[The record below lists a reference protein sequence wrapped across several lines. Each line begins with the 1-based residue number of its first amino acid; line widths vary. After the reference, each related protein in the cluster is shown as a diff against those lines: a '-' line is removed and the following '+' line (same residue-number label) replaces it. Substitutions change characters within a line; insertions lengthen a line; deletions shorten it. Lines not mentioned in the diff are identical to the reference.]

1 MKKAIAFFLSLLIL
15 CSVCV
20 AFGEYTDAETILAVQ
35 TALHDAGIYKGN
47 LSGIKGN
54 ATENA
59 IRTYQQKNGLKVS
72 GQIDDE
78 LLASL
83 GLGGGAATSEKSAST
98 ESAQSSALS
107 FSVITNKDY
116 GKDLLV
122 FQNEAITIYL
132 DKVSFSE
139 TNTFGDNM
147 MIVSLYCDVNEV
159 YFPKTSGYAASGNLT
174 VLKVGG
180 VSTKTAYHLSDS
192 LMDYYGM
199 SRSLQYPFQNPD
211 KKSVDIE
218 IELKSNRNNPKKFS
232 YKIGPIH
239 IDIAG
244 DLYDGAGSQYAEHT
258 AASVSLGGLMRGEP
272 VTLIDT
278 NGFTM
283 KATAIRCQN
292 MYSGEENGPK
302 EILLYM
308 SASNANTHDIA
319 LYTPYESTV
328 LNGKKYDGL
337 MTKASGSIPDTTIR
351 IPALSED
358 MSILMHIQ
366 SYENPVPPLDE
377 LEYGEFT
384 FTAYMATTD
393 DLASQAYYRWPE
405 LFVYEPLSF
414 DMAYDGAPVP
424 DPISLPFPSLTNMI
438 GKDVFSYE
446 GVTLKCRDFFFYPS
460 AGNNILVNAEC
471 TLMNDTDNDLRITFE
486 EVLVNNQSSSAALS
500 MKDTGGNRIYFCP
513 AHSSC
518 DASFSLRLPNEI
530 MPESVT
536 NLSCILHY
544 LNNETQK
551 NTLWQP
557 VKFTIGDE
565 SAAPTADS
573 SSAEE
578 AIILPYTEDFFS
590 IEDLP
595 LISFSNVALD
605 YDFVSV
611 SDGLIFIAGK
621 VTNDTDSDLK
631 ISLRSTT
638 VNNNKFYGMIDLTE
652 DNLEAFIPLDY
663 VPAHGIAAYDIAID
677 ISEGTANAS
686 VLTVTCTF
694 CCTDV
699 NTQATVIEE
708 PITIIFQ

>member
-1 MKKAIAFFLSLLIL
+1 MKKVLAFLLSLLIL

-54 ATENA
+54 ATESA
-59 IRTYQQKNGLKVS
+59 IRTYQQKNGLNVS

-83 GLGGGAATSEKSAST
+83 GLGGNTGTSGTSSKS
-98 ESAQSSALS
+98 EPAQSGALS

-116 GKDLLV
+116 GKDLLI

-132 DKVSFSE
+132 DKVSFYE
-139 TNTFGDNM
+139 TNSFGDNM
-147 MIVSLYCDVNEV
+147 MVVSFYCDMNEE

-174 VLKVGG
+174 TLKVGG

-232 YKIGPIH
+232 YKIGPVH

-244 DLYDGAGSQYAEHT
+244 DIYDGAGAKNAEPT
-258 AASVSLGGLMRGEP
+258 AESVSLGALLRGEP
-272 VTLIDT
+272 VTMIDT

-283 KATAIRCQN
+283 TATAMRYQN
-292 MYSGEENGPK
+292 VSSYDEIK
-302 EILLYM
+302 EIVLYTTI
-308 SASNANTHDIA
+308 SNTNAHEIVLD
-319 LYTPYESTV
+319 TPYESVV
-328 LNGKKYDGL
+328 LNGKKYEGL
-337 MTKASGSIPDTTIR
+337 MAKTGSYSSMPDTRIR
-351 IPALSED
+351 IPASD
-358 MSILMHIQ
+358 KINVVIYIQ
-366 SYENPVPPLDE
+366 DYEYPVPSLDE

-405 LFVYEPLSF
+405 LFVYKPLSF

-424 DPISLPFPSLTNMI
+424 DPISLPFAALDNMI
-438 GKDVFSYE
+438 GKTVFSYE
-446 GVTLKCRDFFFYPS
+446 GITLNCKDSYIVPASENKLRVYADCTLK
-460 AGNNILVNAEC
+460 
-471 TLMNDTDNDLRITFE
+471 NDTDHDLRVTLE
-486 EVLVNNQSSSAALS
+486 EILIGNESAAAGLTMS
-500 MKDTGGNRIYFCP
+500 DKDGNRISSCP

-518 DASFSLRLPNEI
+518 DVIFYLLLPVGVE
-530 MPESVT
+530 PESVT
-536 NLSCILHY
+536 SMSCILHY
-544 LNNETQK
+544 LDTEAQK

-557 VKFTIGDE
+557 VVFTIGAQ
-565 SAAPTADS
+565 SAASETVTTP
-573 SSAEE
+573 AEG
-578 AIILPYTEDFFS
+578 AIILPYAEDFFS

-595 LISFSNVALD
+595 FIAFNGVTLD
-605 YDFVSV
+605 YDFISI

-621 VTNDTDSDLK
+621 ITNDTDSDLK
-631 ISLRSTT
+631 ISLKSTT
-638 VNNNKFYGMIDLTE
+638 VNDNKSFGMVDLTE
-652 DNLEAFIPLDY
+652 DNLEAFVPLDF
-663 VPAHGIAAYDIAID
+663 VPAHGIAAYDIAVD
-677 ISEGTANAS
+677 IFEGIPDAS
-686 VLTVTCTF
+686 ALTVACTF

-699 NTQATVIEE
+699 QTQATVIEE
-708 PITIIFQ
+708 PIIVIFQ